1 MIEVRINDE
10 ALHLNAPCM
19 LSQALAEYLT
29 APTGIAVAV
38 NEEIVPRRHWDQH
51 PLQSGDRVL
60 VFNAVAGG

>member
-10 ALHLNAPCM
+10 ALQVNTPCM
-19 LSQALAEYLT
+19 LSQALAAYLT

-38 NEEIVPRRHWDQH
+38 NEAIVPRQLWDQH